1 MIIGVVC
8 NCNLPFRSVS
18 WIYQICQWH
27 SHLPFQSTNQICH
40 SNLSIAPST
49 GDLNFEF
56 NDLQYD
62 SDEEIKR
69 MYSKKT
75 KVILG
80 TSKQD
85 TWKKALLKTQGFKVK
100 DDKKLIEKTKKR
112 KLKLKQKSSLKW
124 KERLK
129 AEKERQER
137 RQNRRERNINKRI
150 ENKKEKRMKRRMRK

>member
-1 MIIGVVC
+1 MTTGYCVANAVC
-8 NCNLPFRSVS
+8 QSDLP
-18 WIYQICQWH
+18 
-27 SHLPFQSTNQICH
+27 NK
-40 SNLSIAPST
+40 SNRFSQFLLRT

-56 NDLQYD
+56 NDLNYD

-85 TWKKALLKTQGFKVK
+85 TWRKALLKTQGFKVK

-112 KLKLKQKSSLKW
+112 KLKLKQKSSIKW

-129 AEKERQER
+129 AEKQRQER
-137 RQNRRERNINKRI
+137 KQNRRERNINKRI
-150 ENKKEKRMKRRMRK
+150 ENKKEKRMKRRMR

>member
-1 MIIGVVC
+1 M
-8 NCNLPFRSVS
+8 LFLVS
-18 WIYQICQWH
+18 Q
-27 SHLPFQSTNQICH
+27 
-40 SNLSIAPST
+40 T
-49 GDLNFEF
+49 GELNFEF
-56 NDLQYD
+56 NDLNYD
-62 SDEEIKR
+62 SDQEIKR

-80 TSKQD
+80 TSQQD

-112 KLKLKQKSSLKW
+112 KLKVKQKSAIKW

-129 AEKERQER
+129 AERQRKER

-150 ENKKEKRMKRRMRK
+150 EHNKEKRMKRRMRK